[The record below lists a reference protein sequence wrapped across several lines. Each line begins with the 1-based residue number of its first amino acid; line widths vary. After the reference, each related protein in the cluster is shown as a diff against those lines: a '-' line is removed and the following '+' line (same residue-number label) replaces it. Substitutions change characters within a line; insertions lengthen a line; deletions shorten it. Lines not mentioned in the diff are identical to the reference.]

1 MSGTCRKCGTHLD
14 SPWKFCPLC
23 GAENAQ
29 AAGSIAQ
36 AHPEHEKAP
45 VKGGFSGLVLGLI
58 TAPVLIIPGVLMCL
72 MVGPW
77 MVIGIPFIVAG
88 ICAPFAGPLIGISAV
103 RGSCPWCGVKIS
115 SVGPMSAFHCYA
127 CSKRIVVRKHQM
139 VRAE

>member
-1 MSGTCRKCGTHLD
+1 MSGTCRKCGTRLE

-29 AAGSIAQ
+29 AAGAIPK
-36 AHPEHEKAP
+36 AHPEHERAP